1 MNKTR
6 LLAIVLFGL
15 GLALVFF
22 MVKTEDPS
30 SAVAKPFHLG
40 LDLSGGSHLVYE
52 ADVSAI
58 PAGSIDEA
66 MSSLREVIERRVNV
80 FGVSEPIVQIE
91 ESSLSGQESHRLI
104 VELPGVTDLTQA
116 LDVISRTPE
125 LDFRIE
131 NPDPTVQQKFQDD
144 YALATAELSAGV
156 PYEEVIVKYP
166 SLSGDGIYQKT
177 GLTGRYLK
185 QARVEVGQSGLG
197 PSVSLEFNAEGRELF
212 RKLTEEN
219 IGKTIAIYL
228 DGELLSAPVVR
239 DAIINGQAEI
249 SGQFSVDEAKKL
261 ARDLNLG
268 ALPVPIKLSST
279 EVIGA
284 SLGQDAWNKGI
295 LAGFFGLLAVS
306 IFMIVWYRLPGL
318 VAVFS
323 LMSYVAMMLF
333 VFKYLPVTLTA
344 AGIAGFILSIGV
356 AIDANV
362 LIFERLKEELQ
373 TELSVG
379 EAVRNGF
386 SRAWLSIRDSNLSGL
401 ISAVILFWFGTSFIK
416 GFALVMAIGIAIS
429 MFSALTLT
437 RTILLAI
444 AGQWSERKKILFMSG
459 FPGFKEPN
467 EAKS

>member
-6 LLAIVLFGL
+6 FAAIVLVAL
-15 GLALVFF
+15 GLLATFF
-22 MVKTEDPS
+22 VIKTEDPNS
-30 SAVAKPFHLG
+30 SFAKPFHLG

-58 PAGSIDEA
+58 ASGDVDNA

-80 FGVSEPIVQIE
+80 FGVSEPIVQLE
-91 ESSLSGQESHRLI
+91 QSSLSGQTSHRLI
-104 VELPGVTDLTQA
+104 VELPGVTDLSQA

-131 NPDPTVQQKFQDD
+131 NPDPNAKQKFESD
-144 YALATAELSAGV
+144 YAAATSELASGAT
-156 PYEEVIVKYP
+156 YDEVLAKYP
-166 SLSGDGIYQKT
+166 AISGDGYYQKT
-177 GLTGRYLK
+177 NLTGRYLK
-185 QARVEVGQSGLG
+185 QARVQIGQNSLG
-197 PSVSLEFNAEGRELF
+197 PSVSLEFNTEGKELF
-212 RKLTEEN
+212 RKITEEN

-239 DAIINGQAEI
+239 EAIINGQAEI
-249 SGQFSVDEAKKL
+249 SGQFTVDEAKKL

-268 ALPVPIKLSST
+268 ALPVPIKLAST

-295 LAGFFGLLAVS
+295 LAGFFGLLLVS
-306 IFMIVWYRLPGL
+306 IFMIIWYRLPG
-318 VAVFS
+318 VIAAFS
-323 LMSYVAMMLF
+323 LVSYVAIMLF
-333 VFKYLPVTLTA
+333 IFKYLPVTLTA

-356 AIDANV
+356 AIDANI
-362 LIFERLKEELQ
+362 LIFERLKEELRNGGNV
-373 TELSVG
+373 SDSI
-379 EAVRNGF
+379 RNGF

-437 RTILLAI
+437 RTILLGI
-444 AGQWSERKKILFMSG
+444 SGKWSEKAKFLFMSG
-459 FPGFKEPN
+459 L
-467 EAKS
+467 AKK